1 RDDIPLITVESEMV
15 EVDGKDTGIIEIST
29 FSETTAEEFEEALQ
43 SLEEA
48 GMEGLVIDVR
58 GNPGGLLN
66 SIEDILH
73 HFIPKDVPYL
83 QREDRSGHRE
93 KFYTD
98 LDEKKDYPINILVDE
113 GSASA
118 SEILAVAMKEV
129 GYDVVGKTTFGKG
142 TVQQAVPLTEDK
154 TGSTIKLT
162 IYKWLS
168 PEGNW
173 INEVGV
179 ERTVEQAQPDFFYGS
194 PIVIDEPL
202 RLDDTDEQVE
212 NAQVLL
218 EGIGY
223 KPIRTDGHFD
233 AEMKKIVEKFQSEQ
247 KIEVTGEIDRKR
259 T

>member
-1 RDDIPLITVESEMV
+1 
-15 EVDGKDTGIIEIST
+15 
-29 FSETTAEEFEEALQ
+29 
-43 SLEEA
+43 
-48 GMEGLVIDVR
+48 
-58 GNPGGLLN
+58 
-66 SIEDILH
+66 
-73 HFIPKDVPYL
+73 
-83 QREDRSGHRE
+83 
-93 KFYTD
+93 
-98 LDEKKDYPINILVDE
+98 
-113 GSASA
+113 
-118 SEILAVAMKEV
+118 
-129 GYDVVGKTTFGKG
+129 
-142 TVQQAVPLTEDK
+142 PLTEDQ

-162 IYKWLS
+162 FYKWLS

-179 ERTVEQAQPDFFYGS
+179 EPTVEQAQPDFFYGS

-247 KIEVTGEIDRKR
+247 KIEVTGEIDQKTAQAIEFEVMEQIRSGKYDLQEQKALEVLYK
-259 T
+259 